1 MSNGIFRRALHKF
14 RISLLEAKRIAVMLR
29 LQIIV
34 HTEIILALPAERDE
48 IEYAEIRKD
57 DN

>member
-1 MSNGIFRRALHKF
+1 
-14 RISLLEAKRIAVMLR
+14 MLR